1 MAEEKYQKQDQNGE
15 EFSFMKEKIKKQP
28 FYQNRLVKKAC
39 FYVLLAIVCGIVASF
54 TFVQVKPFMERTFGE
69 NETKPVTIPREDEA
83 AAEEE
88 PSGNTDPVVA
98 EEPRELELEDY
109 GKLYTKLRSV
119 ARDAEKSL
127 VTVTAASSDTD
138 WFNEI
143 YESRQQLS
151 GLLVGNNGVELLLLT
166 PYEPVQKAS
175 HLQAC
180 FVDGTVQD
188 AVLKNYDAVTNL
200 AVLSVNLADV
210 KETTLEQISI
220 AELGSSRSL
229 KAGEPVIAA
238 GSPAGF
244 ASSMKFG
251 SLVAGSHK
259 VSMTDREYGLLI
271 TDMECS
277 ENGTGVLLNL
287 SGQVIGLI
295 EDSCL
300 HTSNEQ
306 ALTAYAISDMKDVI
320 EHLMNSQ
327 DLVYMGIHGSQVTEE
342 IAAAQGIPKG
352 VYVSNVEP
360 DSPALNGGIQAGDI
374 ITEINGK
381 TISSMTEIQEMFL
394 KFSKDQTIQVKVMR
408 HGREEYKEISC
419 SITLDV
425 LK

>member
-1 MAEEKYQKQDQNGE
+1 MAKEKYPKQEHEQE
-15 EFSFMKEKIKKQP
+15 EFSFVKEKIKKQP
-28 FYQNRLVKKAC
+28 FYQNRMVKKAC
-39 FYVLLAIVCGIVASF
+39 FCVLLAVVSGIIACF
-54 TFVQVKPFMERTFGE
+54 TFVQARPFMERTFGE
-69 NETKPVTIPREDEA
+69 DETKTVTIPREEETT
-83 AAEEE
+83 AEEE
-88 PSGNTDPVVA
+88 PSGTPDTVVIT
-98 EEPRELELEDY
+98 EPRELELEDY
-109 GKLYTKLRSV
+109 GKLYTKLRAV

-138 WFNEI
+138 WFNET

-151 GLLVGNNGVELLLLT
+151 GLLVGNNGVELLILT
-166 PYEPVQKAS
+166 PYGPVQKAS
-175 HLQAC
+175 HLQVC
-180 FVDGTVQD
+180 FTDGTAQD

-210 KETTLEQISI
+210 KDTTLEQIGI
-220 AELGSSRSL
+220 ADLGSSRNL

-244 ASSMKFG
+244 ASSLKFG
-251 SLVAGSHK
+251 NLLAGSHK
-259 VSMTDREYGLLI
+259 VSLTDREYGLLI
-271 TDMECS
+271 TDMARS

-327 DLVYMGIHGSQVTEE
+327 DLVYMGIHGTQVTDE

-360 DSPALNGGIQAGDI
+360 DSPALNGGIQAGVI
-374 ITEINGK
+374 ITGINGK
-381 TISSMTEIQEMFL
+381 TVTSVTEIQEMFL
-394 KFSKDQTIQVKVMR
+394 KFSKEQTIQVKVMR
-408 HGREEYKEISC
+408 HGREEYKEIVC
-419 SITLDV
+419 SVTLDV